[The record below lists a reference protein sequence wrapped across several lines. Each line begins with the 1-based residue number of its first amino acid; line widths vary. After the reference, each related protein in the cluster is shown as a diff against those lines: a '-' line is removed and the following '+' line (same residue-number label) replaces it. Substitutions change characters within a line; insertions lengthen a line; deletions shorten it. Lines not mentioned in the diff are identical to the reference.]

1 MKRGAKSD
9 WVVFDKKIPP
19 GPFNPAGGILKNS
32 G

>member
-9 WVVFDKKIPP
+9 LVVFDKKIPP
-19 GPFNPAGGILKNS
+19 DLFNPAGGVLKNS